1 VIALVRLS
9 LRWLRMRRRPVS
21 AALLAF
27 AIVLGTSTVLERLN
41 PVGQS
46 SDTLIAA
53 DLHVPVRLADPAMAT
68 LLQPGDVISVMAS
81 TGSLGSAAETIAEH
95 LRIITVSTAISSG
108 TNHGALI
115 VVATDARRAALLA
128 GAAQA
133 TLTVV
138 IHRN

>member
-1 VIALVRLS
+1 VLALVRLS

-27 AIVLGTSTVLERLN
+27 AVVLGTTTVLERLS
-41 PVGQS
+41 PVAPSG
-46 SDTLIAA
+46 DTLTDA

-81 TGSLGSAAETIAEH
+81 TGSAGSAAETIADH
-95 LRIITVSTAISSG
+95 LRIVTVSTAIPGG

-115 VVATDARRAALLA
+115 VVATDAKRAALLA
-128 GAAQA
+128 GAAQSA
-133 TLTVV
+133 LTVV